1 VGIDNMNTYYDVQLK
16 RDRLGQ
22 LQKFEEFSFHLVDI
36 ADVKELHEVLAHNSY
51 DAVIHL
57 AAQAGVRYSLEHP
70 EAYVWSNLVGFAN
83 LVQECRIDNVRH
95 FIYASSSSVYGVNE
109 HSPFSVDDRVDHPIS
124 LYAATKRAD
133 ELIAHAY
140 SHLFS
145 LPTTGL
151 RFFTV
156 YGPWGRPDM
165 ALFLFTDAI
174 FRGMPVTLFNG
185 GEMYRDFTYVDDI
198 VEAVTRVIP
207 LVPERSNQH
216 ALLDSPSSS
225 TASFRIYNIGH
236 GAPVRVGDCVDLIE
250 ECLSKKA
257 VRVSAPMQPGD
268 VVSTHADT
276 ESLRRD
282 VGFSP
287 SIPIGVGIPRFVK
300 WYLNY
305 YGQRQ

>member
-1 VGIDNMNTYYDVQLK
+1 
-16 RDRLGQ
+16 
-22 LQKFEEFSFHLVDI
+22 
-36 ADVKELHEVLAHNSY
+36 
-51 DAVIHL
+51 
-57 AAQAGVRYSLEHP
+57 
-70 EAYVWSNLVGFAN
+70 
-83 LVQECRIDNVRH
+83 
-95 FIYASSSSVYGVNE
+95 
-109 HSPFSVDDRVDHPIS
+109 
-124 LYAATKRAD
+124 
-133 ELIAHAY
+133 
-140 SHLFS
+140 
-145 LPTTGL
+145 
-151 RFFTV
+151 
-156 YGPWGRPDM
+156 M

>member
-36 ADVKELHEVLAHNSY
+36 ADAKELHEVLAHNSY